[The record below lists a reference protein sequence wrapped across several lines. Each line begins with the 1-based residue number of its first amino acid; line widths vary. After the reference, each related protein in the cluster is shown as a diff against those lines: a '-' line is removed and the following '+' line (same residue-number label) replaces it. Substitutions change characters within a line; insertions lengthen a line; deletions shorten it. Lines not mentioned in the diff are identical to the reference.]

1 MNTHAIQY
9 IETTNYR
16 FGYCE
21 HLVSS
26 PFPPVIMVH
35 GYPGRPQDFRFLFEH
50 FKDVH
55 CIALA
60 MPNLDISTTKT
71 NIETT
76 SITARKKA
84 VVEFMDHM
92 GIREAILMGHSMGGP
107 IVSAVTRHHPERI
120 IGLAL
125 LSTVGAREYRVFRRS
140 KPRWGYKLISLPLIG
155 WLFKPLM
162 TFAFKQLGFP
172 KGISSSALFYVLHC
186 AYDFSFRE
194 NSQNMEFIKQPVLNI
209 WCSDDP
215 FVEPE
220 LYTEVDGLFSTC
232 ETLSFEDGGHNPQR
246 TKAGVIAKNFRDW
259 LGRHYPSTE
268 KRNIVTNS

>member
-1 MNTHAIQY
+1 
-9 IETTNYR
+9 
-16 FGYCE
+16 
-21 HLVSS
+21 
-26 PFPPVIMVH
+26 MVH

-50 FKDVH
+50 FEDVH

-76 SITARKKA
+76 SITARRRA
-84 VVEFMDHM
+84 IVEFMDHM
-92 GIREAILMGHSMGGP
+92 GIKEAILMGHSMGGP
-107 IVSAVTRHHPERI
+107 IVSAVTRHYPERI
-120 IGLAL
+120 LGLAL
-125 LSTVGAREYRVFRRS
+125 ISTVGAQEYRIFRRS
-140 KPRWGYKLISLPLIG
+140 KPRWGYRLISLPLIG

-172 KGISSSALFYVLHC
+172 KGISPSALFYVLHC
-186 AYDFSFRE
+186 ANDFSFRE

-232 ETLSFEDGGHNPQR
+232 ETLYFEDGGHNPQR
-246 TKAGVIAKNFRDW
+246 TKAEVIAKKFRTW
-259 LGRHYPSTE
+259 LSRHYPSTE
-268 KRNIVTNS
+268 KRNLVTNS